1 MSISYSSASD
11 PEKGLE
17 KDSVKAATSVH
28 EARIADL
35 NDDVPRGKL
44 RSLWTLV
51 EKLDRWGVEAR
62 GIERVQ
68 PDERTQSSPLVC
80 FWMWLAANMTI
91 STFSLGT
98 LSASVF
104 KLGLRDAVL
113 TILFFNLLISLPAAY
128 FSTWGPKLGLRQ
140 LTIARFSFGYFTAL
154 VPVILNC
161 IACVGWSVVNSIVGG
176 QTLQAV
182 STSHQ
187 IPIAAAIVVIAIGT
201 IAVSFMGYR
210 VVHAYEKYSWIPVF
224 VIFCIYAGE
233 IGAHVDVGAWG
244 GSGEIEAAS
253 VLSYGA
259 SIAGFALGWT
269 SLAAD
274 YSVQLPEEMASWKVF
289 WATYWGMNLPMIT
302 VEILGAAA
310 MHTFNAK
317 PSWGDA
323 YGDIGVGGLL
333 GAPLTG
339 TMHGFGGFLLV
350 LLALSIVAN
359 NIPNMYSLSVTFQV
373 LGRYAQAIP
382 RVFIVLIGSAVYIVL
397 AIVGASYFEQ
407 WLDTL
412 LVILS
417 YWLAIF
423 STILVEEHLIFRR
436 ANWRNYEPD
445 DYNDWR
451 KLPFGV
457 ASFLALGCGVAG
469 AVLGMAQTWY
479 VGVIG
484 GKIGLPGVG
493 GDIGF
498 ELSFAFS
505 ATTYPIF
512 RYIERKYWGA

>member
-1 MSISYSSASD
+1 MSISHSSD
-11 PEKGLE
+11 PEKGIE
-17 KDSVKAATSVH
+17 KDSVGGQTSVH

-35 NDDVPRGKL
+35 HDEVPRGKL
-44 RSLWTLV
+44 RYLWTLV
-51 EKLDRWGVEAR
+51 EKLDRFGVEAR

-68 PDERTQSSPLVC
+68 PDERTQSSSLVC

-104 KLGLRDAVL
+104 ELGLRDAVL
-113 TILFFNLLISLPAAY
+113 TILFFNLITSIPASY

-140 LTIARFSFGYFTAL
+140 LTLSRYSFGYFTAL
-154 VPVILNC
+154 IPVILNC

-201 IAVSFMGYR
+201 IIVSFMGYR

-224 VIFCIYAGE
+224 VIFIIYAGE
-233 IGAHVDVGAWG
+233 IGGHVDVGAWG

-259 SIAGFALGWT
+259 TVAGFALGWT

-274 YSVQLPEEMASWKVF
+274 YSVSLPEEMSSWRVF
-289 WATYWGMNLPMIT
+289 WSTYCGMNLPMIL
-302 VEILGAAA
+302 VEVLGAVA
-310 MHTFNAK
+310 MHTFDAK
-317 PSWGDA
+317 PAWGDA
-323 YGDIGVGGLL
+323 YNSIGVGGLL

-339 TMHGFGGFLLV
+339 TMHGFGSFLLV

-382 RVFIVLIGSAVYIVL
+382 RVFIVLAGSAIYIAL
-397 AIVGASYFEQ
+397 AIVGATYFEE

-423 STILVEEHLIFRR
+423 STILIEEHLIFRH
-436 ANWRNYEPD
+436 NDWRNYAPD
-445 DYNDWR
+445 EYNER
-451 KLPFGV
+451 SKLPLGI
-457 ASFLALGCGVAG
+457 ASFLALGFGVMG

-484 GKIGLPGVG
+484 NKFGIPGIG

-498 ELSFAFS
+498 ELSFAFT
-505 ATTYPIF
+505 AVTYPGF
-512 RYIERKYWGA
+512 RYFERKYWGA

>member
-1 MSISYSSASD
+1 MARRGAYLQLAHDCSPAD
-11 PEKGLE
+11 P
-17 KDSVKAATSVH
+17 SRSVH

-62 GIERVQ
+62 GIERVM
-68 PDERTQSSPLVC
+68 PDERSQSSPLVC

-104 KLGLRDAVL
+104 ELGLRDAVL
-113 TILFFNLLISLPAAY
+113 TILFFNLLTSIPAAY

-140 LTIARFSFGYFTAL
+140 LTISRFSFGYFTAL
-154 VPVILNC
+154 IPVILNC

-187 IPIAAAIVVIAIGT
+187 IPIAAAIVVIAVGT
-201 IAVSFMGYR
+201 IIVSFMGYR
-210 VVHAYEKYSWIPVF
+210 VVHLYEKYSWIPVF
-224 VIFCIYAGE
+224 VIFIIYAGE

-244 GSGEIEAAS
+244 GSGQVEAAS

-259 SIAGFALGWT
+259 SVAGFALGWT

-274 YSVQLPEEMASWKVF
+274 YSVQLPEDMATWKVF
-289 WATYWGMNLPMIT
+289 WSTYWGMNLPMIT

-310 MHTFNAK
+310 MHTFDAK
-317 PSWGDA
+317 PTWGDA
-323 YGDIGVGGLL
+323 YGAIGVGGLL

-339 TMHGFGGFLLV
+339 TMHGFGSFLLV

-382 RVFIVLIGSAVYIVL
+382 RVFIVLAGSAVYIAL
-397 AIVGASYFEQ
+397 AIVGASYFEE

-436 ANWRNYEPD
+436 GDWMNYAPD
-445 DYNDWR
+445 EYNQWR
-451 KLPFGV
+451 KLPLGV
-457 ASFLALGCGVAG
+457 ASFLALACGVAG

-484 GKIGLPGVG
+484 SKFGLPGIG

-505 ATTYPIF
+505 AVTYPIF
-512 RYIERKYWGA
+512 RYIERQYWGA